1 MDPYKFIEKFKK
13 KLEAARDLPCSCSSL
28 TIQIQGCSCE
38 RAEAIK
44 KVKERMNKL
53 QRKVK

>member
-1 MDPYKFIEKFKK
+1 MKMDPYKFIEELVK

-28 TIQIQGCSCE
+28 TIQVQE

-44 KVKERMNKL
+44 RVKERMNKL

>member
-1 MDPYKFIEKFKK
+1 MDPHEFIEKLVKR
-13 KLEAARDLPCSCSSL
+13 LEAARDLPCSCSSL
-28 TIQIQGCSCE
+28 TIQVQGCSCE

-44 KVKERMNKL
+44 RVKERMNKL